1 MKTSK
6 NSNCMWRVLP
16 LCLFL
21 LATGLASCNSGL
33 EADADQDWF
42 PFSLYDFSKTMDEA
56 EANLIDKSELP
67 EWLIPIVN
75 EREKIDASTAVFTA
89 ELDGKLYYN
98 VYYFSK
104 LGFTVYGPSST
115 LKYVDFYYSDGTP
128 VRFSDGPEQKIAFD
142 PEMWCMI
149 YCARPEL
156 YRQQMRQELVE
167 KDELPGWLVSKID
180 SCISIIVILQ
190 TRDEQQA
197 YHISGEYKPAVIS
210 DRSAFIDTCFP
221 DGTRCTDEEY
231 EYFGR
236 STDQC
241 VIYLQEAE

>member
-1 MKTSK
+1 MMTK
-6 NSNCMWRVLP
+6 NSMCMWRMLP

-104 LGFTVYGPSST
+104 LGFTVHGPSST

-128 VRFSDGPEQKIAFD
+128 VRFSDGPEQKIAFY
-142 PEMWCMI
+142 PERWRMI

-156 YRQQMRQELVE
+156 YRQQKRQELVE
-167 KDELPGWLVSKID
+167 KDNLPDWLVSKID
-180 SCISIIVILQ
+180 SCVSIIVTLL
-190 TRDEQQA
+190 TRDDQQV
-197 YHISGEYKPAVIS
+197 YDVYGSLEPALIH
-210 DRSAFIDTCFP
+210 DRSVLIGTYFP
-221 DGTRCTDEEY
+221 DGTRCTNEEFR
-231 EYFGR
+231 YFYH

-241 VIYLQEAE
+241 IIYLQEAE

>member
-128 VRFSDGPEQKIAFD
+128 VRFSDGPEQKIAFG

-190 TRDEQQA
+190 TRDDQQV
-197 YHISGEYKPAVIS
+197 YDVYGSLEPALIH
-210 DRSAFIDTCFP
+210 DRSVLIGTYFP
-221 DGTRCTDEEY
+221 DGTRCTNEEFR
-231 EYFGR
+231 YFYH

>member
-1 MKTSK
+1 
-6 NSNCMWRVLP
+6 MWRVLP

-104 LGFTVYGPSST
+104 LGFTVHGPSST

-128 VRFSDGPEQKIAFD
+128 VRFSDGPEQKIAFY
-142 PEMWCMI
+142 PERWRMI

-156 YRQQMRQELVE
+156 YRQQKRQELVE
-167 KDELPGWLVSKID
+167 KDNLPDWLVSKID
-180 SCISIIVILQ
+180 SCVSIIVTLL
-190 TRDEQQA
+190 TRDDQQV
-197 YHISGEYKPAVIS
+197 YDVYGSLEPALIH
-210 DRSAFIDTCFP
+210 DRSVLIGTYFP
-221 DGTRCTDEEY
+221 DGTRCTNEEFR
-231 EYFGR
+231 YFYH

-241 VIYLQEAE
+241 IIYLQEAE